1 MDLHSKLPSK
11 DSRDILTSSAWN
23 ALIHHPVVEEENA
36 EELPSTVDMDAIKGA
51 PNTPL
56 TATAP
61 QWSVEQQNG
70 NAKKTETDGSS
81 SDDEDDSDASSTS
94 GSDTDVRLF
103 KRKKKNCL
111 KFFIGIWKRISILFF
126 IVEL

>member
-56 TATAP
+56 TNS

-70 NAKKTETDGSS
+70 NGKKTESDGSS
-81 SDDEDDSDASSTS
+81 SDEEDDSDGSSSS
-94 GSDTDVRLF
+94 GSDTDVNSFLHL
-103 KRKKKNCL
+103 KNL
-111 KFFIGIWKRISILFF
+111 S
-126 IVEL
+126 